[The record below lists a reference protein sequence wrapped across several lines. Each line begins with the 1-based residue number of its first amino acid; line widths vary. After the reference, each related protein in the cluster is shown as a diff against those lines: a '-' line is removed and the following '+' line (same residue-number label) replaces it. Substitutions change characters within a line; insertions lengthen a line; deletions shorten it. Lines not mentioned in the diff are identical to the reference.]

1 VANDNSF
8 EERSDPSIASIMPFL
23 LQGLKEEA
31 IFRQGLFYEMLRATR
46 RIIIV
51 GCQGS
56 GKTRLALELALKLGV
71 AVVHLDRLY
80 WRPGWKASDKAS
92 FRARVADAIA
102 GESWV
107 IDGSYWGLAFDL
119 TLARA
124 DTLVVIDRPRLALPM
139 AHRLAISLRSR
150 RNAARL
156 ARRVLARPP
165 QAERP
170 VRQYAGHGTDVSR
183 SPSYQLGRADAEG
196 DAGDFNDRQGCAN
209 RGIRRRRCSDL
220 CRMMC

>member
-1 VANDNSF
+1 MA
-8 EERSDPSIASIMPFL
+8 RA
-23 LQGLKEEA
+23 GLKEEA
-31 IFRQGLFYEMLRATR
+31 IFRRGLFYEMLRATR

-124 DTLVVIDRPRLALPM
+124 DTLVVIDRPRWLCQWRIVWRSAFDRGGMRPDLPEGCPEQFDWNLM
-139 AHRLAISLRSR
+139 REAWRYKDDGWPL
-150 RNAARL
+150 
-156 ARRVLARPP
+156 VE
-165 QAERP
+165 AERLRYGAGVP
-170 VRQYAGHGTDVSR
+170 VVALSR
-183 SPSYQLGRADAEG
+183 DREIEKFLKTCSPT
-196 DAGDFNDRQGCAN
+196 N
-209 RGIRRRRCSDL
+209 
-220 CRMMC
+220 